1 MVAPFLFVM
10 SQSARLLTGIIVTL
24 LIAFPSPVVAG
35 EVFDSVRAQGTLR
48 CGVHAGQQGL
58 AVKDR
63 DGNWQGFEVDL
74 CRAWSSALFGKADHV
89 ELVEVSDDT
98 ALEALNERRVDVI
111 ALQENALF
119 GRRDVSFAGHAFVDS
134 LSLMVRRGDAISN
147 ALELDKASICY
158 SGDEDAKGRVDAF
171 ASQNRIKIET
181 TKAASLAEAFKSF
194 ESGNCAALL
203 AGRLTLAD
211 LRSRKVQGASTYE
224 ILPELL
230 SKRLLGPVTLS
241 RDRAWLNLV
250 RWGVFAMVLA
260 EEKEVTSVNLASM
273 ASSTKDPAIRRL
285 LGFEGEFG
293 KQLGLE
299 PLWAYRIIESV
310 GNYGEVYARHFG
322 PGLPTELERGPNAL
336 WLDGGLM
343 RAPPFQ

>member
-1 MVAPFLFVM
+1 MVAPFLFLM
-10 SQSARLLTGIIVTL
+10 SQVVRLLASIFVALI
-24 LIAFPSPVVAG
+24 IAFPGPVAAG
-35 EVFDSVRAQGTLR
+35 EIFDAVLAKDRLH
-48 CGVHAGQQGL
+48 CGVHGGQEGL
-58 AVKDR
+58 AVKDQ
-63 DGNWQGFEVDL
+63 DGSWRGFEIDL
-74 CRAWSSALFGKADHV
+74 CRAWSSALFGKADQV
-89 ELVEVSDDT
+89 VFVEVTEDT
-98 ALEALNERRVDVI
+98 ALEALNERRADVI

-134 LSLMVRRGDAISN
+134 LSLMVRRSDAISN
-147 ALELDKASICY
+147 ALELDKASVCY
-158 SGDEDAKGRVDAF
+158 AGDEDAKGRVDAF
-171 ASQNRIKIET
+171 ANQNRIT
-181 TKAASLAEAFKSF
+181 LATKRSDSLTEAFEEL
-194 ESGNCAALL
+194 ESGDCAALL
-203 AGRLTLAD
+203 ANRLTLTD
-211 LRSRKVQGASTYE
+211 LRSAAGQGPESFE

-241 RDRAWLNLV
+241 EDREWLNLV

-260 EEKEVTSVNLASM
+260 EEKDVSSANLASM
-273 ASSTKDPAIRRL
+273 ASSAKDPAILRL

-293 KQLGLE
+293 KQLGLD

-322 PGLPTELERGPNAL
+322 PGLPTELERGPNSL